1 MKIIESPAQMQSFA
15 ETARLRGDR
24 IALVP
29 TMGYLHEGHLSL
41 MREGRQRASLLV
53 ASLFVNPTQFGPRED
68 LASYPR
74 DLDRDCRLMESV
86 AVDVLFAPQ
95 ADSMYP
101 AGAQTWV
108 DVTELT
114 TGLCGGLRPGH
125 FRGVTTVV
133 AKLFNIVKPHIA
145 LFGAKDYQQ
154 LCAVRQMVRD
164 LNFDVEIV
172 PMPTVRE
179 TDGLAMSSRNAY
191 LSGGERGVALS
202 LSRALEEAR
211 KAFTR
216 GERDPRVLAQAARAE
231 LIREG
236 GVAVEYVEVRDAATL
251 QEIAAVSAP
260 AVVAVAARVGRTRLI
275 DNVVLEVKRSEG
287 RSEK

>member
-1 MKIIESPAQMQSFA
+1 MKIIESPAEMQHFA
-15 ETARLRGDR
+15 ETARLRGEK

-41 MREGRQRASLLV
+41 MREGRRRASLLA
-53 ASLFVNPTQFGPRED
+53 ASVFVNPTQFGPRED

-74 DLDRDCRLMESV
+74 DMERDCRMMESV
-86 AVDVLFAPQ
+86 AVDVVFAPQ
-95 ADSMYP
+95 PESIYLP
-101 AGAQTWV
+101 GAQTWV
-108 DVTELT
+108 EVTDLT
-114 TGLCGGLRPGH
+114 RGLCGASRPGH

-154 LCAVRQMVRD
+154 LCAIRQMVRD

-179 TDGLAMSSRNAY
+179 EDGLAMSSRNAY
-191 LSGGERGVALS
+191 LSPAERTVALG
-202 LSRALEEAR
+202 LSRALEAAR
-211 KAFTR
+211 RAFMH
-216 GERDPRVLAQAARAE
+216 GERNPALLTAAARTE
-231 LIREG
+231 LERDG
-236 GVAVEYVEVRDAATL
+236 GVALEYVEVRDAITL

-275 DNVVLEVKRSEG
+275 DNIVLEPAVR
-287 RSEK
+287 